1 MKVILQQDV
10 KNLGKKGDL
19 VNASDGYARNFLF
32 PKGLA
37 IEANSSAMNDFNNK
51 EASKKFHKAEEI
63 KAAQADAAKLD
74 GKTFKLTAKAGANGK
89 LFGSVTSKDVSK
101 QIKDELGI
109 DIDKRKIVM
118 PDVKAFGTVQ
128 AEIKVYQGI
137 SAKLLQKIS
146 YDGTLN
152 LWLSI

>member
-63 KAAQADAAKLD
+63 KAAKADADKLD
-74 GKTFKLTAKAGANGK
+74 GKTFKLKAKAGANGK

-137 SAKLLQKIS
+137 SAKIFVQVS
-146 YDGTLN
+146 EA
-152 LWLSI
+152 

>member
-51 EASKKFHKAEEI
+51 EASKIFHKAEEI

-137 SAKLLQKIS
+137 SAKVFVQVS
-146 YDGTLN
+146 EA
-152 LWLSI
+152 

>member
-19 VNASDGYARNFLF
+19 VNASDGYAINFLF

-137 SAKLLQKIS
+137 SAKVFVQVS
-146 YDGTLN
+146 EA
-152 LWLSI
+152 

>member
-101 QIKDELGI
+101 KIKDELGI
-109 DIDKRKIVM
+109 DTDKRKIVM

-137 SAKLLQKIS
+137 SAKVFVQVS
-146 YDGTLN
+146 EA
-152 LWLSI
+152 

>member
-19 VNASDGYARNFLF
+19 VHASDGYARNFLF

-101 QIKDELGI
+101 KIKDELGI

-137 SAKLLQKIS
+137 SAKVFVQVS
-146 YDGTLN
+146 EA
-152 LWLSI
+152 

>member
-1 MKVILQQDV
+1 MDKIYYKELIEKYFDGNITEDTKMKVILQQDV

-74 GKTFKLTAKAGANGK
+74 GKT
-89 LFGSVTSKDVSK
+89 
-101 QIKDELGI
+101 IKDELGI

-137 SAKLLQKIS
+137 SAKVFVQVS
-146 YDGTLN
+146 EA
-152 LWLSI
+152 

>member
-19 VNASDGYARNFLF
+19 VIASDGYARNFLF

-63 KAAQADAAKLD
+63 KAAKADADKLD
-74 GKTFKLTAKAGANGK
+74 GKTFKLKAKAGANGK

-137 SAKLLQKIS
+137 SAKIFVQVS
-146 YDGTLN
+146 EA
-152 LWLSI
+152 

>member
-74 GKTFKLTAKAGANGK
+74 GKTFKLTAKAGANGE

-137 SAKLLQKIS
+137 SAKVFVQVS
-146 YDGTLN
+146 EA
-152 LWLSI
+152 

>member
-137 SAKLLQKIS
+137 SAKVLDRKS
-146 YDGTLN
+146 VV
-152 LWLSI
+152 

>member
-37 IEANSSAMNDFNNK
+37 IEANSSAMNHFNNK

-63 KAAQADAAKLD
+63 KAAKADAEKID
-74 GKTFKLTAKAGANGK
+74 GKTFKLKAKAGANGK

-101 QIKDELGI
+101 QIKEELGI

-137 SAKLLQKIS
+137 SAKVFVQVS
-146 YDGTLN
+146 EA
-152 LWLSI
+152 

>member
-51 EASKKFHKAEEI
+51 EASKKFHNAEEI

-137 SAKLLQKIS
+137 SAKVFVQVS
-146 YDGTLN
+146 EA
-152 LWLSI
+152 

>member
-32 PKGLA
+32 PKGIA

-101 QIKDELGI
+101 KIKDELGI

-137 SAKLLQKIS
+137 SAKVFVQVS
-146 YDGTLN
+146 EA
-152 LWLSI
+152 

>member
-10 KNLGKKGDL
+10 KSLGKKGDL

-51 EASKKFHKAEEI
+51 EASKKFHNAEEI
-63 KAAQADAAKLD
+63 KAAKADADKLD
-74 GKTFKLTAKAGANGK
+74 GKTFKLKAKAGANGK

-101 QIKDELGI
+101 QIKEELGI
-109 DIDKRKIVM
+109 DVDKRKIVM

-137 SAKLLQKIS
+137 SAKIFVQVS
-146 YDGTLN
+146 EA
-152 LWLSI
+152 